1 MRDPGN
7 EVGTVRDEVF
17 LRLLRKIFGLVHHS
31 YRASTSRAS
40 FFSHPITCKY
50 VTVLNKS

>member
-1 MRDPGN
+1 MRGPGN

-40 FFSHPITCKY
+40 FFFTHNYLQVCDRI
-50 VTVLNKS
+50 